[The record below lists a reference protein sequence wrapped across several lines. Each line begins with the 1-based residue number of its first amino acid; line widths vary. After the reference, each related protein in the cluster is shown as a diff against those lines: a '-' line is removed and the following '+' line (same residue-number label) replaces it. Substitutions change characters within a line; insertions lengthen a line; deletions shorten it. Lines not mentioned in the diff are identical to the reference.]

1 MGASAARA
9 ELDAAMRTFRETD
22 IRRRTLVVSLLLTVW
37 FALLAFRLVQLQVV
51 QHAVLKG
58 RALKQSQATVRIQAR
73 RGTIYDRNG
82 KVLACSLPVFTVKLS
97 PVDKETPAEEKEK
110 VRRLQSVLGFSD
122 KEGADILRSLRNEES
137 FTYVKKK
144 VAPEIAE
151 RVRELRIPGVGF
163 DEESQRSYPLGSLA
177 AQVLGGVNSDESVQA
192 GVELRYNDILK
203 GEDGLQIVFKDNKR
217 RGYESQILKPPVAG
231 RDIVLTIDT
240 TLQYFTERALARAVG
255 EHSASGGTIVMCDPS
270 TGEILALANFPTY
283 DVNRYTEAREA
294 WLDRAIG
301 RPYEPGSTFKIVT
314 AAAAL
319 EKGVVDY
326 SDVFDCSSGAINVGG
341 LTIRD
346 HEHMGLLTFPKVLI
360 DSSNVGTVKFAM
372 RLDRTDFYAAIKKF
386 RFGERTGID
395 LPAEERGTV
404 WPVESWHKAVSL
416 PHIAI
421 GYEIS
426 VTPLQILR
434 AMNVYATRGWL
445 VRPHVVKKS
454 PDILETSALR
464 PGPEQKILQE
474 KMAED
479 LVDRVFVK
487 VVEEGTARQ
496 GQLEGFSI
504 AGKTGTAQQLD
515 PVTKTYTSKRHTASF
530 VGFVPAAQPALTMI
544 VVLDD
549 PKEGFYYGGQVCA
562 PIFRD
567 IARQALRY
575 MGVAPDKPLPP
586 AMITAALGREDR
598 P

>member
-1 MGASAARA
+1 
-9 ELDAAMRTFRETD
+9 MRTFRETD
-22 IRRRTLVVSLLLTVW
+22 IRRRTLAVSLLLAVW
-37 FALLAFRLVQLQVV
+37 SVLLVFRLVQLQVV
-51 QHAVLKG
+51 QHASFKS
-58 RALKQSQATVRIQAR
+58 RALKQSQATVRIRAR
-73 RGTIYDRNG
+73 RGTIFDRNG
-82 KVLACSLPVFTVKLS
+82 RVLACSLPVFTVKLS
-97 PVDKETPAEEKEK
+97 PVDKETPADEKEK
-110 VRRLQSVLGFSD
+110 VRRLQAVLGLSD
-122 KEGADILRSLRNEES
+122 KECADILRSLRNEES

-144 VAPEIAE
+144 VEPEVAE
-151 RVRELRIPGVGF
+151 RVRELRLPGVGF
-163 DEESQRSYPLGSLA
+163 DEESQRYYPLGALA
-177 AQVLGGVNSDESVQA
+177 AHVLGGVNSDESIQA

-217 RGYESQILKPPVAG
+217 RGYESQVLKPPVAG
-231 RDIVLTIDT
+231 RDIVLTIDA
-240 TLQYFTERALARAVG
+240 TLQYFTERDLARAVR
-255 EHSASGGTIVMCDPS
+255 EHRASGGTIVMFDPP

-283 DVNRYTEAREA
+283 DVNHYSEARGA

-326 SDVFDCSSGAINVGG
+326 SDVFDCSAGAINVGG

-372 RLDRTDFYAAIKKF
+372 RLDRTDFYATIKKF

-404 WPVESWHKAVSL
+404 WPVASWHKIFSL

-426 VTPLQILR
+426 VTPLQIAR

-445 VRPHVVKKS
+445 VRPHVVKRS
-454 PDILETSALR
+454 PDIAESAVLR
-464 PGPEQKILQE
+464 PGPEQRILQE
-474 KMAED
+474 KLAGD
-479 LVDRVFVK
+479 LVERILVK

-504 AGKTGTAQQLD
+504 AGKTGTAQELD
-515 PVTKTYTSKRHTASF
+515 PVTKSYASGRHTASF
-530 VGFVPAAQPALTMI
+530 VGFVPAARPALTMI

-562 PIFRD
+562 PVFRD
-567 IARQALRY
+567 VARQALRY
-575 MGVAPDKPLPP
+575 MNVAPDKPVPP
-586 AMITAALGREDR
+586 AVVTAALRRKDR

>member
-1 MGASAARA
+1 MK
-9 ELDAAMRTFRETD
+9 TFREAD
-22 IRRRTLVVSLLLTVW
+22 IRRRTLVVSLLLAAWSV
-37 FALLAFRLVQLQVV
+37 LLVFRLVQLQVV
-51 QHAVLKG
+51 QHASLKT
-58 RALKQSQATVRIQAR
+58 RALKQSQATVRVRAR
-73 RGTIYDRNG
+73 RGTIFDRNG
-82 KVLACSLPVFTVKLS
+82 RVLACSLPVFTVKLS
-97 PVDKETPAEEKEK
+97 PVDKETAAEEKEK
-110 VRRLQSVLGFSD
+110 VRRLQAVLGFSD
-122 KEGADILRSLRNEES
+122 KEAAEILRSLRNEES

-144 VAPEIAE
+144 VEPEVAD
-151 RVRELRIPGVGF
+151 RVRQLRIPGVGF
-163 DEESQRSYPLGSLA
+163 DEESQRSYPLGALA
-177 AQVLGGVNSDESVQA
+177 AHVLGGVNSDESLQA

-203 GEDGLQIVFKDNKR
+203 GEDGLQIVFKDNRR

-231 RDIVLTIDT
+231 RDIVLTIDA
-240 TLQYFTERALARAVG
+240 TLQYFTERALARAVE
-255 EHSASGGTIVMCDPS
+255 EHGASGGTIVMVDPP

-283 DVNRYTEAREA
+283 DVNHYTEARDA

-326 SDVFDCSSGAINVGG
+326 SDVFDCSAGVINVGG
-341 LTIRD
+341 LPIRD

-372 RLDRTDFYAAIKKF
+372 RLDRTDFYATIKKF

-404 WPVESWHKAVSL
+404 WPVASWHKTISL

-445 VRPHVVKKS
+445 VRPHVVRRS
-454 PDILETSALR
+454 PDIAESAVLR
-464 PGPEQKILQE
+464 PGPEQKILPE
-474 KMAED
+474 KLTED

-487 VVEEGTARQ
+487 VVEEGTAKH
-496 GQLEGFSI
+496 GQLEGFSM

-515 PVTKTYTSKRHTASF
+515 PVTKTYTSRKHTASF
-530 VGFVPAAQPALTMI
+530 VGFIPAEHPVLTMI

-562 PIFRD
+562 PVFRD

-586 AMITAALGREDR
+586 AVITAALRRKDR